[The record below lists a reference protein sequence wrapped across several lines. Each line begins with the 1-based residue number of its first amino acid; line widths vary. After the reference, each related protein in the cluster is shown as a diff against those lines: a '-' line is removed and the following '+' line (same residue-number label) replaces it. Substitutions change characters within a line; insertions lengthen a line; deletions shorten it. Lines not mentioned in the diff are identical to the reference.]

1 MESKI
6 KLGKEYNF
14 AGYRWVPVKFI
25 DEEKQIVVMQSLGVT
40 VGPWPGYSMLQFG
53 NGYYCSQNIS
63 SKDISDYDNKTRA
76 LMEQIRP
83 IVSGD
88 AGLYLPSYDNIKTNS
103 VWRNA
108 LAKAAANYRSF
119 GASYDCAWTGTY
131 YGSYGAW
138 IVDSYGGTTYGNQYG
153 SYVVPAAFDL
163 NLSKIE
169 IEGDEIVIKNEY
181 CLPYVVAYNIKWDTD
196 GDPVLDQLPEEIKI
210 PVEVL
215 GDPDEDAISDYLF
228 DQTGFCHDGYQL
240 GLKFRGDIIP
250 YEISWRDN
258 DNILYFQ
265 TDPIIMK
272 PSKDSSYVLSF
283 EANVSKR
290 SFSAEVGLDN
300 MVIFVDGLVSSG
312 SKSSDVYLTSKEM
325 STMKE
330 ICFAMVD
337 SIEAAVEQ
345 NEIEDSD
352 SDEETV
358 KPQYL
363 DVKVPGGILRARACI
378 DPDYPG
384 MDIEFIPDEEGSN
397 VNAVSLP
404 RVLIEKPVEN
414 GKLRAIVWGDELK
427 EDPTLKIEFL

>member
-1 MESKI
+1 MKKTQIE
-6 KLGKEYNF
+6 LGKEYNF
-14 AGYRWVPVKFI
+14 AGYRWVPVHI
-25 DEEKQIVVMQSLGVT
+25 NEEDQVAVMQSLGVT
-40 VGPWPGYSMLQFG
+40 AGPWPGFSMGKFG
-53 NGYYCSQNIS
+53 NGDYYNRDITRRN
-63 SKDISDYDNKTRA
+63 ISDYDSKTRV

-83 IVSGD
+83 IVFGD
-88 AGLYLPSYDNIKTNS
+88 VGLYLSSYDSIKTNS
-103 VWRNA
+103 VWRDA
-108 LAKAAANYRSF
+108 LTKAAANYCSF
-119 GASYDCAWTGTY
+119 GASSNCAWTGTY
-131 YGSYGAW
+131 GGNNHAWVVNSYGSTPN
-138 IVDSYGGTTYGNQYG
+138 SFQN
-153 SYVVPAAFDL
+153 SSCVVPAAFNLD
-163 NLSKIE
+163 LSKVE
-169 IEGDEIVIKNEY
+169 IEEDEIVIKNEY

-215 GDPDEDAISDYLF
+215 GDPDEDAISDYLS

-272 PSKDSSYVLSF
+272 SSKDSSYVLSF

-300 MVIFVDGLVSSG
+300 MVIFVDDLVSSG

-352 SDEETV
+352 SDKETV

-384 MDIEFIPDEEGSN
+384 MDIEFIPDEKGGN
-397 VNAVSLP
+397 VNAVSLS

>member
-1 MESKI
+1 MENKLE
-6 KLGKEYNF
+6 LGKTYNF
-14 AGYRWVPVKFI
+14 AGYRWVPVRI
-25 DEEKQIVVMQSLGVT
+25 NEEDQVAIIQSLGVT
-40 VGPWPGYSMLQFG
+40 AGLWPGYSMSQFG

-63 SKDISDYDNKTRA
+63 SRDISDYDKKTRA

-83 IVSGD
+83 IVFGD
-88 AGLYLPSYDNIKTNS
+88 AGLYLPSYKNIMDNYGWK
-103 VWRNA
+103 NA

-119 GASYDCAWTGTY
+119 GASDYYAWTGTF
-131 YGSYGAW
+131 YGNCGAW
-138 IVDSYGGTTYGNQYG
+138 VVFSNGSTVIDDQNC
-153 SYVVPAAFDL
+153 SYVIPAAFNLD
-163 NLSKIE
+163 LSKIE
-169 IEGDEIVIKNEY
+169 IKGDEIVIKEEFR
-181 CLPYVVAYNIKWDTD
+181 LPYIVAYDIQWDVD
-196 GDPVLDQLPEEIKI
+196 GPVLDQLPEEIEI
-210 PVEVL
+210 PIDVL
-215 GDPDEDAISDYLF
+215 ADDDEDAISDYLSY
-228 DQTGFCHDGYQL
+228 QTGFCHDGYQL

-250 YEISWRDN
+250 YSCWRDN

-265 TDPIIMK
+265 TDSIIMK
-272 PSKDSSYVLSF
+272 SSKDSSYVLSF

-300 MVIFVDGLVSSG
+300 MVIFVDDLVSSG

-330 ICFAMVD
+330 ICFALVD

-384 MDIEFIPDEEGSN
+384 MDIEFIPDEKGGN

-414 GKLRAIVWGDELK
+414 GKLRAIVWSDELK
-427 EDPTLKIEFL
+427 EDPTLKVEFL